1 MLAGRLRTRPWRR
14 ANRIALALAT
24 VTGGAVMVL
33 AAAAPAGAAVS
44 PKRIGVAPHATDAVA
59 LGALAGSTQLNVDVE
74 LAPRDPAALA
84 SFATAVSTPGN
95 ALYRHFIT
103 TAEFASRFGPTTSA
117 VAAVEKQLDADGLK
131 LGTLSTDH
139 LTLPVNGTAATF
151 EKAFSTGFERY
162 SLPDRRVAYANTEAP
177 LFSGATAPY
186 IQDVVGLDNLTVP
199 QRLGVL
205 KSPVHPRAS
214 TPHVATG
221 GPQPCSAATS
231 AATEYSAYTAD
242 EIASAYDV
250 SPLFA
255 AGDFGSG
262 VTVALFELEPNFATD
277 ITGKSGDYESCY
289 SGVTST
295 ITYTKEDGGAT
306 GTATAQNEDGIETEL
321 DIENVIGL
329 APEASV
335 DVFQA
340 PNSNTGLIDNYTGIV
355 DDSSVKVLSTSWGEC
370 ESESGSSIIS
380 EEGTL
385 FEQAA
390 TEGMS
395 VYSAAGDDGSNDCDT
410 TSGQL
415 GVDDPASQP
424 YVTGAGGTS
433 MTSISG
439 PVQTVWNDGGT
450 NGAGGGG
457 ISSSHTMPTYQ
468 SGAPSSLNVIN
479 SNSSGSACGAAS
491 GTDCREVPD
500 VSASADEDHGY
511 VEYWDG
517 AWTSVGG
524 TSGAAPTWAGITAL
538 ADASSTCAGKSVG
551 FANPVLY
558 DAAAANYSGDFSDIT
573 SGNNDYDGTKLYPA
587 GTGFDMA
594 SGLGTPKAAP
604 LVAAM
609 CGGST
614 TGNTV
619 TVTNPGSQT
628 STVGTAASL
637 QIKASDSASGQT
649 LTYSATGLPA
659 GLSINAS
666 SGLIS
671 GTPTT
676 AGSNSV
682 TVTAKD
688 TTGASGSASFTWTVN
703 SAAGNTVTVTN
714 PGTQTTTVGNSV
726 SLQISATDSGGLSLT
741 FSATGLPAG
750 LSISS
755 SGLISGSPTTAG
767 SSSVTVTAKDS
778 TGASGSASFTW
789 TVQAKTSCTAGQLL
803 LNPGFESGNVDWA
816 TTPDVIL
823 DNSEAGGGEVAE
835 SGSWFAWLDGYA
847 TAHTDTLAQ
856 SVALPSGCTNY
867 ALSYYQHIDTSE
879 RSRHGAVDT
888 LSLQILNSAGNVLA
902 TVSSYTNLNAASG
915 YHLISVSLAAY
926 AGQTITLK
934 WTGTTTNTG
943 GGTTNFVIDTTAL
956 NVS

>member
-1 MLAGRLRTRPWRR
+1 
-14 ANRIALALAT
+14 
-24 VTGGAVMVL
+24 MVL

-59 LGALAGSTQLNVDVE
+59 LGAPAGSTQLNVDVE

-84 SFATAVSTPGN
+84 SFATAVSTPRN

-117 VAAVEKQLDADGLK
+117 VAAVEKQLEADGLK

-151 EKAFSTGFERY
+151 EKAFSTGFEQYR
-162 SLPDRRVAYANTEAP
+162 LPDRRVAYANTEAP
-177 LFSGATAPY
+177 LFSGATAQY

-205 KSPVHPRAS
+205 KSPIHPRAS
-214 TPHVATG
+214 TPQVATG

-262 VTVALFELEPNFATD
+262 VTVALFELEPNFPTD

-289 SGVTST
+289 SGVTAS
-295 ITYTKEDGGAT
+295 ITYIKEDGGAT
-306 GTATAQNEDGIETEL
+306 GTPTSANEDGIETEL

-355 DDSSVKVLSTSWGEC
+355 DNSSVKVLSTSWGEC

-433 MTSISG
+433 MTSITG

-450 NGAGGGG
+450 DGAGGGG
-457 ISSSHTMPTYQ
+457 ISSSHTMPSYQ
-468 SGAPSSLNVIN
+468 SGAPSSLNVVN

-491 GTDCREVPD
+491 GTYCREVPD

-538 ADASSTCAGKSVG
+538 ADASSTCDGKSVG

-619 TVTNPGSQT
+619 TVNNPGSQT

-637 QIKASDSASGQT
+637 QITASDSASGQT

-676 AGSNSV
+676 AGSSSV

-714 PGTQTTTVGNSV
+714 PGSQTSTVGTAV
-726 SLQISATDSGGLSLT
+726 SLQIKATDSASGQTLT
-741 FSATGLPAG
+741 YAATGLPAG
-750 LSISS
+750 LSIGSS
-755 SGLISGSPTTAG
+755 SGLISGTPTTAG
-767 SSSVTVTAKDS
+767 SNSVSVTATDT

-789 TVQAKTSCTAGQLL
+789 TVNSSSSCTSAQLL
-803 LNPGFESGNVDWA
+803 ENPGFESGDVDWSA
-816 TTPDVIL
+816 TADVIMT
-823 DNSEAGGGEVAE
+823 NAEAEGYEVAE
-835 SGSWFAWLDGYA
+835 AGNWFAWLDGYSSP
-847 TAHTDTLAQ
+847 HTDTLAQ
-856 SVALPSGCTNY
+856 TVTVPAGCT
-867 ALSYYQHIDTSE
+867 AGTLSYYQHIDTSE
-879 RSRHGAVDT
+879 RSSRGATDT
-888 LSLQILNSAGNVLA
+888 LTLQVLSSSGSVLA
-902 TVSSYTNLNAASG
+902 TLSTYSNLNAASG
-915 YHLISVSLAAY
+915 YQLITVNLGNY
-926 AGQTITLK
+926 AGETITLK
-934 WTGTTTNTG
+934 WTGTETNRG
-943 GGTTNFVIDTTAL
+943 GGTTDFTLDTTAL
-956 NVS
+956 NVT